1 MFDIVSLVKTAG
13 YVGIFGMVF
22 AESGLFFGF
31 FFPGES
37 LLFTADLWPRAGFS
51 IFTSSRRL
59 CLQVGCLVIP
69 SGMHLDASRP
79 RDIYKR
85 KLSVFQQKTHR
96 TRVFLRKIRPEDDH
110 SRPFRSYRALLHR
123 YLPAS
128 VICGIKHSLS
138 TTSLAAH
145 YGGWRYRYRILSWQ
159 YHPKSRTLSRT
170 DRFTHHICFLIPL
183 AMEYIAHK
191 RKNKP
196 ARGQRHSGLI
206 CDTPEA
212 SRQLRPHDFVALL
225 GVKYRRQ
232 PRST

>member
-59 CLQVGCLVIP
+59 CLQVACLVIP
-69 SGMHLDASRP
+69 SGMHLDAKSA

-96 TRVFLRKIRPEDDH
+96 THAYFYEKYGPKTIILARFLFL
-110 SRPFRSYRALLHR
+110 SCALLHR

-170 DRFTHHICFLIPL
+170 DRFTHHICFPD
-183 AMEYIAHK
+183 
-191 RKNKP
+191 P
-196 ARGQRHSGLI
+196 ARDGIYCTQ
-206 CDTPEA
+206 TE
-212 SRQLRPHDFVALL
+212 
-225 GVKYRRQ
+225 K
-232 PRST
+232 